1 MPKPVLVVGAGPVG
15 LAMAAELARYR
26 VPVRI
31 IDRSAARSDT
41 SKALAVWART
51 LELLAGAGCVDAFLA
66 AGFRAEAIG
75 IHAGGRL
82 IGRVP
87 FDRIASPF
95 NVLLVIPQSETE
107 RLLEAHLASLGG
119 TVERNVELVAFT
131 DTRDGVTCVVR
142 HASGAHEHIHAGW
155 LIGCDGAHS
164 LVRRTL
170 GMPFEGDTLSTSFL
184 IADVQIAG
192 LGIPPAELAIFW
204 HPDGALMIFP
214 ISPGRYRIIAD
225 IGARSGHPPSF
236 EQVQAIVARRGPGG
250 LTVSDPVWLSHFG
263 VNERK
268 VRDYRAGR
276 VFLAGDAA
284 HVHSPA
290 GGQGMNTGM
299 QDAFNLAWK
308 LALVEQGQAGPALL
322 DSYSA
327 ERSPVARHI
336 LAESSR
342 LTRIVLLRTPLAQRL
357 RGFVAHRILAFPKV
371 RRAIVDRLSE
381 ITLAYPDSPLN
392 TGSAKGLH
400 GPAPGRRFM
409 PDGPVQVAN
418 APRFV
423 LYAREDV
430 AARAMIARHPSLLDF
445 RLHMP
450 PDENGIWLVRP
461 DGYVAATARAGHWSV
476 IEDALSKIAANAA
489 HAVNTHGAADA
500 PGVPSPPG
508 VMPG

>member
-15 LAMAAELARYR
+15 LTMAAELARYH
-26 VPVRI
+26 VPARI
-31 IDRSAARSDT
+31 IDRSPARTDQSR
-41 SKALAVWART
+41 ALAVWART

-66 AGFRAEAIG
+66 AGFRADAIG
-75 IHAGGRL
+75 IHAGNRL

-87 FDRIASPF
+87 FDQIASPF
-95 NVLLVIPQSETE
+95 NALLVIPQSETE

-119 TVERNVELVAFT
+119 KVERNAELVAFT
-131 DTRDGVTCVVR
+131 DTGDGVTCVVR
-142 HASGAHEHIHAGW
+142 HASGKSEEIHASW

-164 LVRRTL
+164 HIRRTL
-170 GMPFEGDTLSTSFL
+170 GMTFEGDTLSTSFL
-184 IADVQIAG
+184 IADVHIAS
-192 LGIPPAELAIFW
+192 LAIPPTELAVFW

-225 IGARSGHPPSF
+225 IGALSGQPPTF
-236 EQVQAIVARRGPGG
+236 EQVQAIVARRGPGDIT
-250 LTVSDPVWLSHFG
+250 LSDPVWLSHFG

-308 LALVEQGQAGPALL
+308 LALVEQGQADPALL
-322 DSYSA
+322 DSYSI

-342 LTRIVLLRTPLAQRL
+342 LTRLVLVRTPLAQRL
-357 RGFVAHRILAFPKV
+357 RGFVAHKILGFPKV
-371 RRAIVDRLSE
+371 RRAIVNRLSE
-381 ITLAYPDSPLN
+381 ITIAYPDSPLN

-400 GPAPGRRFM
+400 GPSPGQRFM
-409 PDGPVQVAN
+409 PDGPFQVAN
-418 APRFV
+418 PPRFT
-423 LYAREDV
+423 LFAREE
-430 AARAMIARHPSLLDF
+430 AQARAMIARHPSLLDA
-445 RLHMP
+445 RLRVP

-461 DGYVAATARAGHWSV
+461 DGYVAATAHAGNWSG
-476 IEDALSKIAANAA
+476 IEEALSKKVANAP
-489 HAVNTHGAADA
+489 HAAKT
-500 PGVPSPPG
+500 
-508 VMPG
+508 